1 MRNAMVG
8 LGAVIVLFMISSTR
22 AAEPAHDGAATAP
35 HGAATA
41 THHAAQPVL
50 PAASLMPGLVLI
62 GIAALFLWAA
72 IIGPVVRYHAPEEA
86 PEVSHDEHGH
96 GARDAHGHDAHSGH
110 GH

>member
-8 LGAVIVLFMISSTR
+8 LGAVIVLSMVSLTR
-22 AAEPAHDGAATAP
+22 AAEPVHGAATAP

-41 THHAAQPVL
+41 AAHHAAQPVL
-50 PAASLMPGLVLI
+50 PAVSLMPGLVLI
-62 GIAALFLWAA
+62 GIGALFLWAA
-72 IIGPVVRYHAPEEA
+72 TIGPIVRYHAPEEA

-96 GARDAHGHDAHSGH
+96 GAHDAYAHDAHGAH